1 VLWLSSS
8 IKLLYISSNHSE
20 LDNVFQTTLE
30 AQGYREEVDTPND
43 DENDK
48 NKNTEIIN
56 TIVNYNRKIKHIENK
71 ILISS

>member
-48 NKNTEIIN
+48 NKNTGIIN
-56 TIVNYNRKIKHIENK
+56 TIVNYNSKIKHFENK
-71 ILISS
+71 IFISS